1 MGAIFRDGGRFPH
14 DKSSDWLLV
23 TRLRGSA
30 EGVAISDV
38 ALVGTDGAPRLSEA
52 PEDEEAPG
60 DWLPGTGKV
69 QAEASCVLD
78 EVWQQFVSEDEEEVM
93 GALLIVVNEPE
104 IWVPGGPVAGGDGSA
119 TLEEGA
125 AFGGELGVRRALDSD
140 QGFLAG
146 TETDARM
153 EDEGG
158 ATEEEVTCVGGA
170 SEVDGRAVDGE
181 GVRGEGGNVIT
192 GGRLKVDWTV
202 DVGRAL

>member
-1 MGAIFRDGGRFPH
+1 M
-14 DKSSDWLLV
+14 
-23 TRLRGSA
+23 RGSA

-38 ALVGTDGAPRLSEA
+38 ALVGTDGASRLSEA

-69 QAEASCVLD
+69 QGEASCVLE
-78 EVWQQFVSEDEEEVM
+78 EVWQQFVSEDDEEQVM
-93 GALLIVVNEPE
+93 GALLIVNEPE